1 MSIKELR
8 KEIISLVNSIEDKNL
23 LESYLDMM
31 KIDTEQVSWDDLT
44 PEEQNEIMQTKKN
57 AEDERRRVHLTNN
70 FKI

>member
-23 LESYLDMM
+23 LKSYLDMM

-44 PEEQNEIMQTKKN
+44 EEEQNEIMQTKKN
-57 AEDERRRVHLTNN
+57 AEDNGVE
-70 FKI
+70 FI

>member
-8 KEIISLVNSIEDKNL
+8 KEIISLVNSIEDKKL

-57 AEDERRRVHLTNN
+57 AEDEGVE
-70 FKI
+70 FI

>member
-31 KIDTEQVSWDDLT
+31 RIDTEQVSWDDLT
-44 PEEQNEIMQTKKN
+44 EEEQNEIMQTKKN
-57 AEDERRRVHLTNN
+57 AEDNGVE
-70 FKI
+70 FI

>member
-1 MSIKELR
+1 MYIKELI
-8 KEIISLVNSIEDKNL
+8 KEIISFVNKNEDKNL

-57 AEDERRRVHLTNN
+57 AEDEGVE
-70 FKI
+70 FI

>member
-8 KEIISLVNSIEDKNL
+8 KEIINLVNSIEDKNL

-57 AEDERRRVHLTNN
+57 AEDEGVE
-70 FKI
+70 FI

>member
-8 KEIISLVNSIEDKNL
+8 KEITKLVNSIEDKNL

-57 AEDERRRVHLTNN
+57 AEDEGVE
-70 FKI
+70 FI

>member
-8 KEIISLVNSIEDKNL
+8 KEIIGLVNSIEDKNL

-44 PEEQNEIMQTKKN
+44 EEEQNEIMQTKKN
-57 AEDERRRVHLTNN
+57 AEDNGVE
-70 FKI
+70 FI

>member
-8 KEIISLVNSIEDKNL
+8 KEITNLVNSIEDKNL

-57 AEDERRRVHLTNN
+57 AEDEGVE
-70 FKI
+70 FI

>member
-8 KEIISLVNSIEDKNL
+8 KEITKLVNSIEDKNL

-31 KIDTEQVSWDDLT
+31 KIDSEQVSWDDLT

-57 AEDERRRVHLTNN
+57 AEDEGVE
-70 FKI
+70 FI

>member
-8 KEIISLVNSIEDKNL
+8 KEIISLVKIIKDKNL

-44 PEEQNEIMQTKKN
+44 EEEQKEIMQTKKN
-57 AEDERRRVHLTNN
+57 AEDTGVE
-70 FKI
+70 FI

>member
-8 KEIISLVNSIEDKNL
+8 KEINKLVETIEDKNL

-44 PEEQNEIMQTKKN
+44 PDEQNEIMQTKKN
-57 AEDERRRVHLTNN
+57 AEDEGVE
-70 FKI
+70 FI

>member
-44 PEEQNEIMQTKKN
+44 EEEQNEIMQTKKN
-57 AEDERRRVHLTNN
+57 AEDNGVE
-70 FKI
+70 FI